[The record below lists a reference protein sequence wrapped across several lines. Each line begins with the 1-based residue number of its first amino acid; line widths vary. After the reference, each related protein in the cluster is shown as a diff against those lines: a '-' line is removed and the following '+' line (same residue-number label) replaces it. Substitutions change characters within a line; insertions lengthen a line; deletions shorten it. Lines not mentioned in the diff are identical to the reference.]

1 MSYPDI
7 SSSTF
12 LKKMLKEMGDDAFT
26 HFAKKVSVICE
37 EIEKR
42 KKEEAAHR
50 QKQLEK
56 LNPIL
61 ELLREDK
68 FSFDESQLTEYLL
81 SRADSKTSLHPQE
94 DNTKNSTAKYQ
105 YRDENDRVQTWSGRG
120 RIPGALMKQ
129 ITGEQGQTVN
139 YSGMTKT
146 EKEKF
151 LAPFLIVP
159 KTENV

>member
-1 MSYPDI
+1 M
-7 SSSTF
+7 
-12 LKKMLKEMGDDAFT
+12 MLLPI
-26 HFAKKVSVICE
+26 FAKKVSVICE

-81 SRADSKTSLHPQE
+81 SRADSKTSLHPRRTTQKTVQQ
-94 DNTKNSTAKYQ
+94 NISTGMKMTVC
-105 YRDENDRVQTWSGRG
+105 R
-120 RIPGALMKQ
+120 PGADGDEYPEL
-129 ITGEQGQTVN
+129 
-139 YSGMTKT
+139 
-146 EKEKF
+146 
-151 LAPFLIVP
+151 
-159 KTENV
+159 